1 MDIINSNQPLH
12 ITTNSSGIQ
21 RDKHY
26 TVNIHERHVAQE
38 QYTSWNKWHPYAF
51 TVYIEIQP
59 LNTGDKSPEFRQDHN
74 INLGKTSFTKR
85 NITAEFVMFL
95 TFQSL

>member
-38 QYTSWNKWHPYAF
+38 QYTSWNKWHQYAF
-51 TVYIEIQP
+51 TAVIEIQP
-59 LNTGDKSPEFRQDHN
+59 LNTGDKSLNVRQEYIIN
-74 INLGKTSFTKR
+74 IWKISLTKL
-85 NITAEFVMFL
+85 NITE
-95 TFQSL
+95 